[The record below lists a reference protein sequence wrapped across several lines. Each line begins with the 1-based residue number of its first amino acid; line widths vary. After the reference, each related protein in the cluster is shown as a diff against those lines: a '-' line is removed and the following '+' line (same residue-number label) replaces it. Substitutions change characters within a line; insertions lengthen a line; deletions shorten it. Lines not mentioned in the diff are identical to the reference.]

1 MKILKQCERCE
12 KEIIT
17 KDRDKIVVLIC
28 LIIGIIY
35 GIILSRRTEKR

>member
-1 MKILKQCERCE
+1 MKTID
-12 KEIIT
+12 IVGV
-17 KDRDKIVVLIC
+17 VVLIC